1 MSKDA
6 LFQLGMV
13 SVLLNPAQEEDREDS
28 EVRFRHPGRKA
39 RTPLRDCIVAHR
51 VAHRVARD
59 ATRRRVALPPIS
71 RARLHPMQDQVS
83 HSRTPA

>member
-13 SVLLNPAQEEDREDS
+13 SVLLNPAQEEES
-28 EVRFRHPGRKA
+28 EAAQVRFRRPGRAA
-39 RTPLRDCIVAHR
+39 RTPSRGHV
-51 VAHRVARD
+51 VARR
-59 ATRRRVALPPIS
+59 AAREAAGRRVASPPVS